1 MITTLSQIEALRFG
15 RHPAFL
21 FGTALG
27 IVLTVLALNEQ
38 ASDQVT
44 GDSLS
49 MPVVAFT
56 VGLASMIT
64 GYHLTRSFQRAD
76 EVVEAAPVSLTT
88 RTGALCLAALV
99 PALVASGWL
108 VFYYWLRPATLR
120 PPEWLYGEFSH
131 ADVAMVLVG
140 NSVLAAVGGTLL
152 GIAAGRWWRFRG
164 AAVVLVVGVVMWT
177 IGVLGTF
184 SSSESAPAP
193 WQRWVRPFEP
203 VGYFSSATQDNTSI
217 ISLTGSPS
225 WHLAWLVTLCALAVV
240 AALLWRAEGPSRQ
253 RLILVGVVTVVV
265 SAVTYGLAAGGGLS
279 EPMRTYPDGH
289 SVVLIK

>member
-1 MITTLSQIEALRFG
+1 MTITLSRIEAVRFG

-21 FGTALG
+21 FGAALG
-27 IVLTVLALNEQ
+27 ITLTAMALKEQ

-49 MPVVAFT
+49 MPVVALT

-76 EVVEAAPVSLTT
+76 EVVEAAPVCVTR

-108 VFYYWLRPATLR
+108 VVYYWLQPATLR

-131 ADVAMVLVG
+131 ADIATVLVG
-140 NSVLAAVGGTLL
+140 NSAVSAVGGTLL

-164 AAVVLVVGVVMWT
+164 ASAVLVVAVVVWT

-184 SSSESAPAP
+184 STGESAPAP
-193 WQRWVRPFEP
+193 WQRWVRLFEP
-203 VGYFSSATQDNTSI
+203 VGYFSSATQYNTSI

-225 WHLAWLVTLCALAVV
+225 WYLAWVVTLCGLAAI
-240 AALLWRAEGPSRQ
+240 AALLWRAEGPTRR
-253 RLILVGVVTVVV
+253 RLILVGVVTLLV

-289 SVVLIK
+289 SVVLTK